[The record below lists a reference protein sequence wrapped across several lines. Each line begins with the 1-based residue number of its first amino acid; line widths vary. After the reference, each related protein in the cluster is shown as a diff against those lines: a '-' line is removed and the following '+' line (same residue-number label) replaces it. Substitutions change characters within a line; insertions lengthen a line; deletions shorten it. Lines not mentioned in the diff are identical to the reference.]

1 MSKRLPC
8 RNVIVMFEEEPKT
21 GPVEIS
27 RTLTDAMERAGF
39 HPAQVFTVRRCG
51 FVLTDANQSALTADQ
66 RSRWSEAV
74 GEWYRL
80 NAAS

>member
-8 RNVIVMFEEEPKT
+8 RNVIVMFEE
-21 GPVEIS
+21 EIS

-39 HPAQVFTVRRCG
+39 HPAQVFAVRRCG